1 MTLPVVTA
9 LARADGRRPE
19 LEALLGRML
28 GEQDVLDAA
37 RLIEES
43 GARDEAMDIAETHLD
58 AALASLDRADLLSGP
73 RSQLEAIAHFV
84 TVRDR

>member
-1 MTLPVVTA
+1 
-9 LARADGRRPE
+9 
-19 LEALLGRML
+19 
-28 GEQDVLDAA
+28 
-37 RLIEES
+37 
-43 GARDEAMDIAETHLD
+43 MDIAETHLD